1 MSDRLERLAEDRAA
15 RNAARENF
23 HANLKNVVGDLE
35 TRGIGQ
41 RISDRALSE
50 VKELAD
56 KSLVVAKDSKG
67 IIAGTLAAIMLW
79 VFRAPLIGWIGDLF
93 ADPGDPTDDVQPTDS
108 EAGE

>member
-67 IIAGTLAAIMLW
+67 IIAGTFAALVLW
-79 VFRAPLIGWIGDLF
+79 LFRAPLIGWVESLF
-93 ADPGDPTDDVQPTDS
+93 ADEAEVSGDVQPTDS